1 MCNNEISDIPRFEEV
16 EEARGCEYEV
26 TFNSVYGC
34 PTECPREHGLVCGAK
49 GLCFY
54 DGFEDGMTADGRTG
68 SAQVGHVVSYSSTP
82 SPYTHTPP

>member
-1 MCNNEISDIPRFEEV
+1 M
-16 EEARGCEYEV
+16 
-26 TFNSVYGC
+26 YGC

-68 SAQVGHVVSYSSTP
+68 SAQCLCEEPFSGSGCSEYDTESAAVESSR
-82 SPYTHTPP
+82 